1 MKLVAGVLDKLGIER
16 FTVIGHSLG
25 GEVATALAEA
35 HPARVKRIVLIDSQ
49 PKAETT
55 FKLGT
60 RLALT
65 PVLGELFA
73 RLKSNAMVRKGLA
86 QGFAPRSQ
94 GLSILLDLV
103 GVVLA
108 YCRSDTLPNF
118 GLSVRNLL
126 SEEDHSTGGS
136 K

>member
-1 MKLVAGVLDKLGIER
+1 MKIVAGVLDRLGIER

-73 RLKSNAMVRKGLA
+73 RLKSNAMVRKVLRTDLPPA
-86 QGFAPRSQ
+86 RRDSASF
-94 GLSILLDLV
+94 SIWS
-103 GVVLA
+103 VLCSPIA
-108 YCRSDTLPNF
+108 DPTCYRISD
-118 GLSVRNLL
+118 
-126 SEEDHSTGGS
+126 
-136 K
+136 